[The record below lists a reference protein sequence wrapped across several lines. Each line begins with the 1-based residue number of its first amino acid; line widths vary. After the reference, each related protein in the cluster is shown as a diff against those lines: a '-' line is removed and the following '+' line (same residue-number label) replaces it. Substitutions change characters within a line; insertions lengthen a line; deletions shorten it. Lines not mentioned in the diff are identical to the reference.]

1 MRQSDVTSIAVIDH
15 GAGNLVSMEQAL
27 VRSGAHPTRVD
38 DARDLSPF
46 DGVILPG
53 VGATGA
59 AMRTL
64 RRADLVGPLKAYA
77 GPFLGVCV
85 GMQLLFEYSEEDDTT
100 CLGLMDGHIGRLTAS
115 PLPHMGWND
124 VDDCTDPL
132 VPPGADT
139 TFYFVHSFAPRPD
152 DPSIV
157 TGWTSHGTDRFASIV
172 RFGNVA
178 GVQFHPERSSDAG
191 RAVLNSFV
199 RSCREAAHAA

>member
-1 MRQSDVTSIAVIDH
+1 MTSIAVIDH

-27 VRSGAHPTRVD
+27 VRAGAQPTRV
-38 DARDLSPF
+38 AEGRDLAPF

-64 RRADLVGPLKAYA
+64 RRAGLVGPLRSYE

-100 CLGLMDGHIGRLTAS
+100 CLGLMDGHIGRLSAS

-132 VPPGADT
+132 IPRGADT
-139 TFYFVHSFAPRPD
+139 TFYFVHSFAPRPG
-152 DPSIV
+152 DPTIV
-157 TGWTSHGTDRFASIV
+157 TGWTSHGTDQFASIV
-172 RFGNVA
+172 RSGNAV
-178 GVQFHPERSSDAG
+178 GVQFHPERSSHAG
-191 RAVLNSFV
+191 SAMLNRFV
-199 RSCREAAHAA
+199 ASCRETAHVA